1 MERTSFRYHGSIVN
15 LSLYTR
21 SWLRDTLTTDL
32 CENTTTTTLC
42 GVRTGCVFTRSYWN
56 FIEGLICGNTYL
68 L

>member
-15 LSLYTR
+15 LSLYLY
-21 SWLRDTLTTDL
+21 SWLRNTLTAYL

-42 GVRTGCVFTRSYWN
+42 RTRACCVFARGYWN

-68 L
+68 P